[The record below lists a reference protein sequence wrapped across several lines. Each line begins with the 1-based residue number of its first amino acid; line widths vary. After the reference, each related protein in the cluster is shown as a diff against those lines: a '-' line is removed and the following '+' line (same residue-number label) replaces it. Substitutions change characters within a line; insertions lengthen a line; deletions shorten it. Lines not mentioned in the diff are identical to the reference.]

1 MAFGLVS
8 THRGPSLFPF
18 RGSKVSPLGGFN
30 EETTIASRHLED
42 EYHLTRL
49 GK

>member
-30 EETTIASRHLED
+30 QETTIASRHLED
-42 EYHLTRL
+42 DYLVTRFE
-49 GK
+49 K